1 MDDPNTPAAPA
12 HSPARTLKQTLRDE
26 IIAKHHL
33 SARLGEL
40 ELRISHYQEDFE
52 TVVSERDAWKVEA
65 EIAKTEAEQAKE
77 LARILGEQVAR
88 LKETYECGNN
98 TTNVHKRKR
107 EQEDESTPRA
117 APNLRIALPS
127 LASLNL
133 AAFPLPSPASSID
146 SHTST
151 NTNRSTTELSP
162 AESPGTTPGSEK
174 DLALPVPETHQN
186 ATHFEPMTPQPPI
199 FRRNTHP
206 PSANAQPLRT
216 PHTTQQTPSQPQ
228 TVRTV
233 YRKPKSKTP
242 GRNIISP
249 PTKPHPGISRTSNS
263 TPGSTRRTQEERR
276 ACISVDAKPV
286 GMPPRYVGPKEL
298 ARRQTEAEKAASAS
312 RFQHPDSSPLQD
324 KKVRK

>member
-1 MDDPNTPAAPA
+1 MEDA

-52 TVVSERDAWKVEA
+52 AAMLERDAWKVKA
-65 EIAKTEAEQAKE
+65 ERAKTDAEQAQ
-77 LARILGEQVAR
+77 AWASVLGEQVAR
-88 LKETYECGNN
+88 LKERYECGDDDAKNL
-98 TTNVHKRKR
+98 HKRKR
-107 EQEDESTPRA
+107 EQEDESTPRV

-133 AAFPLPSPASSID
+133 AAFPLPSPTSSID
-146 SHTST
+146 SNSSTST
-151 NTNRSTTELSP
+151 DRSTTALSP
-162 AESPGTTPGSEK
+162 AESPGTTPESEK
-174 DLALPVPETHQN
+174 DLALPVPELHDN
-186 ATHFEPMTPQPPI
+186 ATHFEPTTPQPPI

-216 PHTTQQTPSQPQ
+216 PHTTQQPSSQPQ

-249 PTKPHPGISRTSNS
+249 PTKPHPGISSTSNS

-298 ARRQTEAEKAASAS
+298 ARRQTEAEKAASTS